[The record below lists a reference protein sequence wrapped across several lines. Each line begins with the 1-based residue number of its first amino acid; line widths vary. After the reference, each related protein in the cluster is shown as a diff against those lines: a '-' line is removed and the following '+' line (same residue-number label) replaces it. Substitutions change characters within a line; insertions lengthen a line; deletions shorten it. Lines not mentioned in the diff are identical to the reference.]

1 MEITR
6 RLKADLTILGLTGRC
21 VVSSGESELGE
32 LRSAIVASMLEGHPL
47 VALDLKGL
55 ASIDA
60 RGLGEL
66 VFAYRMLRG
75 AGGGLALVAPTP
87 TVRRMLAVTRLDTV
101 LPLCES
107 EAEAVSLISIAR
119 RYHEGSVPPRYGFES
134 VQPTNLDSRSRAGR

>member
-1 MEITR
+1 MEIAR
-6 RLKADLTILGLTGRC
+6 RLKADVTILGLTGRC
-21 VVSSGESELGE
+21 MVSSGESELAE
-32 LRSAIVASMLEGHPL
+32 LRSAIVESMLEGRPFI
-47 VALDLKGL
+47 ALDLKGL

-107 EAEAVSLISIAR
+107 VAEAAILISTKPGYGAV
-119 RYHEGSVPPRYGFES
+119 SVPPKYGFES
-134 VQPTNLDSRSRAGR
+134 VQPRDTCGR

>member
-1 MEITR
+1 MEIAR

-21 VVSSGESELGE
+21 VVSSGENELVE
-32 LRSAIVASMLEGHPL
+32 LRSAIVTCMLDGRPL

-107 EAEAVSLISIAR
+107 EAEAVSLISIR
-119 RYHEGSVPPRYGFES
+119 RGYHGGSDPPRYGFES
-134 VQPTNLDSRSRAGR
+134 VQPTNLDSRTRAGR

>member
-1 MEITR
+1 MEIAR

>member
-1 MEITR
+1 MEIAR
-6 RLKADLTILGLTGRC
+6 RSKADLTILGLTGRC
-21 VVSSGESELGE
+21 QVSSGESELIE
-32 LRSAIVASMLEGHPL
+32 LRSAIVESMLEGRPL

-75 AGGGLALVAPTP
+75 AGGGLALVSPTA
-87 TVRRMLAVTRLDTV
+87 TVRRMLAITRLDTV

-107 EAEAVSLISIAR
+107 EAEAASLA
-119 RYHEGSVPPRYGFES
+119 GSSSTRFREPLMG
-134 VQPTNLDSRSRAGR
+134 LA

>member
-21 VVSSGESELGE
+21 VVSSGENELVE
-32 LRSAIVASMLEGHPL
+32 LRSAIVTCMLDGRPL

-107 EAEAVSLISIAR
+107 VAEAAILISTKPG
-119 RYHEGSVPPRYGFES
+119 YGGVSVPPKYGFDS
-134 VQPTNLDSRSRAGR
+134 VQPRDTCGR